1 MSKRKATNRRRPA
14 GRDYRISVRAVRHE
28 KPDIP
33 KLARAVIELAMAQAE
48 ADAQKSDTTTANNAS
63 DKKAPDS
70 TERA

>member
-1 MSKRKATNRRRPA
+1 MSKRKATNRRRPG
-14 GRDYRISVRAVRHE
+14 GRDYRISVRAVRRE

-48 ADAQKSDTTTANNAS
+48 ADAQKIDTATAKNESDQNT
-63 DKKAPDS
+63 PDS